1 MILSVYTVKMRQMV
15 VCRIFL
21 GLCLKQIKCLKKL
34 MLMYSFNATNGD
46 IVASCLLSNATRQ
59 TESL

>member
-1 MILSVYTVKMRQMV
+1 MILSVCTVKMRQMV

-21 GLCLKQIKCLKKL
+21 GLCLKRIKCLKKL
-34 MLMYSFNATNGD
+34 MFMYSFNATNSD
-46 IVASCLLSNATRQ
+46 FVASCLLSNATRQ